1 MIPKKP
7 EKIINSVAEDLD
19 LPKSLVDDV
28 VSFYYK
34 NIRKNLSSLETLR
47 INLPGLGH
55 FVMKSYAVG
64 KNIKRYERMKEMLDT
79 QTFTNYHKLKMTETK
94 LEALRKAHQM
104 LEELSQKKKLFK
116 DGRKNKGD
124 MEA

>member
-55 FVMKSYAVG
+55 FVMKSYSVG
-64 KNIKRYERMKEMLDT
+64 KNIKRYERMKEMLNT

-94 LEALRKAHQM
+94 LEALKKAQSM
-104 LEELSQKKKLFK
+104 IEELNEKKKLFK

>member
-7 EKIINSVAEDLD
+7 EKIIKIVAEDLD

-55 FVMKSYAVG
+55 FVMKEYAVS
-64 KNIKRYERMKEMLDT
+64 KNIKRFERMKEMLDT
-79 QTFTNYHKLKMTETK
+79 QTFTNYHKLKMTEAK
-94 LEALRKAHQM
+94 LEALKKAYKLM
-104 LEELSQKKKLFK
+104 EEFNQKKKVFK
-116 DGRKNKGD
+116 DGRKNQGD
-124 MEA
+124 LEA